1 MLALSLLVTWK
12 PFHGPATERVV
23 VSADTG
29 LRLPV
34 GAGFF
39 TLVLSDSVAMI
50 IERAGRVPMPLAA
63 RREHVIG
70 HVLAVVFHGGANL
83 RK

>member
-50 IERAGRVPMPLAA
+50 LSRAGRVPMPLAA

-70 HVLAVVFHGGANL
+70 HVLAVVFRGGANL